1 MHLNSSREAMLIVAT
16 TGIHNFRDYGGY
28 AVAGGGR
35 LVEGRLYR
43 SGEHTKATQNDLD
56 ILRAL
61 GRNAVIDLRGKSE
74 RAKAPCRRHEGF
86 SGVVIASDGET
97 AAFAPHVEAA
107 SQAMQGADARKTLTS
122 RYKELPFR
130 PALVDVFRQYF
141 HTLAESDGP
150 TVVYCSAGKDRTG
163 VLVALLH
170 TLMGVHRDDVVN
182 DYLLT
187 NTAGDSAA
195 RTAAIRA
202 DLEKRFGAGLT
213 DEAVRVITSVEA
225 GFLEAAFDA
234 ITAAHG
240 SVDAYASTVLH
251 VTRDMRGVL
260 ESRLIV

>member
-1 MHLNSSREAMLIVAT
+1 MHSNSSRDAIPVVAT

-35 LVEGRLYR
+35 LVESRLYR
-43 SGEHTKATQNDLD
+43 SGEHTKASDNDLLV
-56 ILRAL
+56 LRSL
-61 GRNAVIDLRGKSE
+61 GLDAVIDLRGKSE
-74 RAKAPCRRHEGF
+74 RSKAPCRRYVGF
-86 SGVVIASDGET
+86 PGVVIASDGET

-130 PALVDVFRQYF
+130 PAIIDVFRQYF
-141 HTLAESDGP
+141 LTLAKCDGP

-170 TLMGVHRDDVVN
+170 TLMGVHRDEIIR

-195 RTAAIRA
+195 RAAAIRA
-202 DLEKRFGAGLT
+202 DLEKRFGTGLT
-213 DEAVRVITSVEA
+213 DDAVRVITSVEA
-225 GFLEAAFDA
+225 GFLEAAFEA
-234 ITAAHG
+234 IAEQYG
-240 SVDAYASTVLH
+240 SVDSYMSTALQ
-251 VTRDMRGVL
+251 VTSEMREAL
-260 ESRLIV
+260 ELRLIV